1 MLLLCSHF
9 TEEEIKAQRSLSN
22 LHEIKHPIGGSSEG
36 VFRSKNKI
44 WKRRTAWIK
53 QGHGTEHSARRE
65 RRRVW
70 VCWNDVWWGSW
81 RRRQRVDLDRSLF
94 TSLCMLERHWRGL
107 SKTHD
112 QTWRSKSW
120 RDGKRKWDTG
130 EQDWPLLVCKEPPVQ
145 MHSNC
150 SDLFCFPQSTD
161 MISSHKKPSVSTL
174 LWHVSFDIMSQRS
187 HFKVLF
193 ESQNWETAKQCP
205 GMQTNADGQI
215 LCLGNKCRLSMMEE
229 VYWVHF
235 LL

>member
-1 MLLLCSHF
+1 MGAVKGSPGPKVRFKRGEQPGLS
-9 TEEEIKAQRSLSN
+9 TDMGKNTVWGGKEEWGFVGMMCDGEAGEEGREQIPWQE
-22 LHEIKHPIGGSSEG
+22 LHKS
-36 VFRSKNKI
+36 V
-44 WKRRTAWIK
+44 
-53 QGHGTEHSARRE
+53 
-65 RRRVW
+65 
-70 VCWNDVWWGSW
+70 
-81 RRRQRVDLDRSLF
+81 L
-94 TSLCMLERHWRGL
+94 LERPWRGL

-120 RDGKRKWDTG
+120 RDGKRKRDTG
-130 EQDWPLLVCKEPPVQ
+130 EQDWPLLVCKEPPVK

-205 GMQTNADGQI
+205 GMQTNAEGQI
-215 LCLGNKCRLSMMEE
+215 LCLGNKRRISMMEE
-229 VYWVHF
+229 VYWEHF